1 MKLNRLVLDCLI
13 LIAFSKVYVN
23 SSACYESAATA
34 TKVKSCP
41 QNHEEWTK
49 AAVKKGCGEIS
60 HACSSFEY
68 HCVINAWRNETIE
81 VCAPKWIVHGYVCAE
96 YSQGGKRIQGNE
108 NAACKHCPSYYPS
121 NESFK
126 YQECYEYV
134 KNANAPLTTQ
144 LTTESTDMESTTQE
158 IVYSSSSMTH
168 KEGPARSFQNIESQ
182 NTPRHFT
189 IIAICVAVGLAAIV
203 VVFTVKRQS
212 WIDKIFSYLKRII
225 SQSEES
231 TMGKTESVTKKIV
244 EDPEIQNCLLEK
256 EMQIQDVFFKLNE
269 SSDNVNS
276 NAVSS

>member
-1 MKLNRLVLDCLI
+1 MQLNRLVLDCLI

-23 SSACYESAATA
+23 SSACYESAETA

-41 QNHEEWTK
+41 QDHEEWTK

-60 HACSSFEY
+60 HTCSSFEY

-96 YSQGGKRIQGNE
+96 YSKGGKRIQGNK

-121 NESFK
+121 DESFK

-144 LTTESTDMESTTQE
+144 LTTDSTDMESTTQK
-158 IVYSSSSMTH
+158 IVQSSSSMTH
-168 KEGPARSFQNIESQ
+168 KEEPARSFQNIESQ
-182 NTPRHFT
+182 NTPSHV
-189 IIAICVAVGLAAIV
+189 IIIVVCVVVGLAAIV

-212 WIDKIFSYLKRII
+212 WIDKIFSHLKRILF
-225 SQSEES
+225 QSEDS
-231 TMGKTESVTKKIV
+231 TVRKPESVAKNSK
-244 EDPEIQNCLLEK
+244 EDPEIQNSLLVK
-256 EMQIQDVFFKLNE
+256 ETQIQDVFYKLNE
-269 SSDNVNS
+269 SSDNVYS